1 MKEIKKAEK
10 AVDLIKKK
18 TKFTLA
24 TKKTTKCVL
33 FVIIINQDDILHLF
47 KT

>member
-18 TKFTLA
+18 PKFTLA
-24 TKKTTKCVL
+24 TKTPQNVSYL
-33 FVIIINQDDILHLF
+33 L
-47 KT
+47 